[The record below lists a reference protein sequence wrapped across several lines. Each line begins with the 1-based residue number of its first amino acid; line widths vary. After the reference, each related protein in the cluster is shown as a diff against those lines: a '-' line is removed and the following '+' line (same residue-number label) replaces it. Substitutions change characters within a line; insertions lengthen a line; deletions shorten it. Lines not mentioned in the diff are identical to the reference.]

1 MRFGSVSE
9 VHRDRTEREQL
20 AKATRQALRQPSRE
34 QGDDAPI
41 LGRRVAAH
49 DLADP
54 RLDQTQRIAED
65 AS

>member
-9 VHRDRTEREQL
+9 VHRDRTKREQL
-20 AKATRQALRQPSRE
+20 TKATGQALRQPSRE